1 MAIIYS
7 YPLMSDPL
15 SGSDLMLI
23 SNMNSN
29 ERPTRS
35 VTLQQIADFASASGV
50 AGVGQIVAG
59 DNITLD
65 PAEGTGIVTI
75 NAQVPA
81 SAAYT
86 FSNTAATQSGDALL
100 RLTDGTNV
108 SNVAIKEGDNITITD
123 NEESALTINAAFPC
137 WDLAAAEAQEGEVTI
152 TLSDGDAEGS
162 CPDSTIT
169 FVEGNNITMEVNEA
183 GDQITFT
190 ASGGGQGMT
199 DWIIA
204 GDTGSETV
212 TDGNTVTIAG
222 GNVITTEAAATDTV
236 TVSHD
241 AVTRN
246 NVSGTSNLNFGDTFN
261 AITAIT
267 SSTQGHITDVTTTA
281 LTLPA
286 APTTTAETGF
296 SPLSIYDGENTL
308 GVQAGPITMFAHMT
322 SDVTMAVNACKLML
336 PETPSTGVQA
346 DQKDAEFS
354 VAIYSGSLSEYFNS
368 NGAEVPQLL
377 GEFEYTPG
385 ASAVFGIKKVLTK
398 GEVPPDIQLNA
409 GEDYILAVSVSGAGP
424 LLWGK
429 GAQNT
434 VGGEPPV
441 TYGTEVFKER
451 YLNVGKNAGY
461 LNSNGGFAAAGDF
474 DTIIPTSLEGA
485 FAWNWKYCI
494 HFFKEALAEEEG
506 EVDENDTDG
515 DGVPNDQDAFPNDP
529 EESVDTDGDGVGNNA
544 DTDDDNDGYSDEEE
558 VDAGS
563 DPLDSNSTPD
573 NVGEEA
579 AEEG

>member
-59 DNITLD
+59 ENITLD

-75 NAQVPA
+75 NAQAPVGVVYTFVNA
-81 SAAYT
+81 SAV
-86 FSNTAATQSGDALL
+86 QSGDAIL
-100 RLTDGTNV
+100 RLSDGTTNY
-108 SNVAIKEGDNITITD
+108 NVAIKEGNNITITD
-123 NEESALTINAAFPC
+123 NEESSLTINADFPC
-137 WDLAAAEAQEGEVTI
+137 WDLDAASSQEGQVTI
-152 TLSDGDAEGS
+152 TLSDGVGELT
-162 CPDSTIT
+162 CPDSSIT
-169 FVEGNNITMEVNEA
+169 FVEGENMTIGVNEA
-183 GDQITFT
+183 GNVITFT
-190 ASGGGQGMT
+190 AAGGGGEGMT

-204 GDTGSETV
+204 GDSGSETV
-212 TDGNTVTIAG
+212 TDGDTVTIAG
-222 GNVITTEAAATDTV
+222 GNVITTTAAATDTV

-241 AVTRN
+241 TVSRN
-246 NVSGTSNLNFGDTFN
+246 NVSATTPLNFGDTFS
-261 AITAIT
+261 AITSVT

-308 GVQAGPITMFAHMT
+308 GVQANPITMFAHIT

-336 PETPSTGVQA
+336 PETPSTGNA
-346 DQKDAEFS
+346 ANQKDAEFS

-385 ASAVFGIKKVLTK
+385 ASAVWGIKKVLTK

-409 GEDYILAVSVSGAGP
+409 GEDYILAVSVSAAGP
-424 LLWGK
+424 LLWGR
-429 GAQNT
+429 GAPNT
-434 VGGEPPV
+434 VSGEPPV
-441 TYGTEVFKER
+441 TYGTEIFKEK
-451 YLNVGKNAGY
+451 YLNVGKTTGY
-461 LNSNGGFAAAGDF
+461 LNSNGGFAAAGSF
-474 DTIIPTSLEGA
+474 DNIIPTSLEGA

-494 HFFKEALAEEEG
+494 HFFKEAIAEEEG
-506 EVDENDTDG
+506 GDE
-515 DGVPNDQDAFPNDP
+515 A
-529 EESVDTDGDGVGNNA
+529 
-544 DTDDDNDGYSDEEE
+544 EEE
-558 VDAGS
+558 AVDG
-563 DPLDSNSTPD
+563 
-573 NVGEEA
+573 
-579 AEEG
+579 